1 MDTQWDRRL
10 EYAALLLAFVVVP
23 IVAVIILRV
32 TAIPR
37 FNPSRLT
44 NWAVVGGVLLA
55 IAAIA
60 LPAVLLTGWQSAQQP
75 TSEEPPRERRRS

>member
-23 IVAVIILRV
+23 IAAVVILRV

-37 FNPSRLT
+37 FDPSRIT

-55 IAAIA
+55 VAAIA
-60 LPAVLLTGWQSAQQP
+60 LPAVLLSGWQSARQS
-75 TSEEPPRERRRS
+75 TSGEPPRERRRS